1 VSLLLGPARRPVAA
15 ALGGLA
21 ISALAL
27 AGCSTGS
34 SALAT
39 SSEAAETA
47 GAPVSGGASSPSTS
61 VGPVSPSGL
70 KCTPDTVT
78 TKLEHVLTVGTDKP
92 AYPPYFENNSPS
104 NGKGFESAVAYAVAQ
119 HMGFDAKHVKWV
131 TVPFDSSYQPGTKSF
146 DFDINE
152 ISVTPAR
159 AKVVAFSHGYYNVN
173 QAIVALKGGKAD
185 GITTIAGLKN
195 LKFGVQVGTTSLA
208 TIKDIVKPDKQPSV
222 YNDTDAAT
230 QALKN
235 KQIDAI
241 VVDLPTAFYISS
253 AELDNGEIVG
263 QFPAP
268 ASGEH
273 FGLLLQKGS
282 TLLPCVNQAVDAITA
297 SGQLKTITAKWL
309 GAGAGVVTFK

>member
-1 VSLLLGPARRPVAA
+1 VGSG
-15 ALGGLA
+15 
-21 ISALAL
+21 
-27 AGCSTGS
+27 ST
-34 SALAT
+34 AT
-39 SSEAAETA
+39 S
-47 GAPVSGGASSPSTS
+47 PSKLS
-61 VGPVSPSGL
+61 
-70 KCTPDTVT
+70 CTPDTVT
-78 TKLEHVLTVGTDKP
+78 TKVEHLLTIGTDKP

-119 HMGFDAKHVKWV
+119 QLGFNASHVKWV
-131 TVPFDSSYQPGTKSF
+131 TVPFDSSYQPGNKAF

-152 ISVTPAR
+152 ISVTAAR
-159 AKVVAFSHGYYNVN
+159 AKVVAFSNGYYNVN
-173 QAIVALKGGKAD
+173 QAIVAIKGGKAD

-195 LKFGVQVGTTSLA
+195 LKFGVQVGTTSLT
-208 TIKDIVKPDKQPSV
+208 TIKSIVKPKKSISV
-222 YNDTDAAT
+222 FNDTDAAVN
-230 QALKN
+230 ALKN

-253 AELDNGEIVG
+253 AELTNGEIVG

-282 TLLPCVNQAVDAITA
+282 TMLPCVNQAIATITA
-297 SGQLKTITAKWL
+297 SGQLKSITAKWL